1 MISMR
6 PLSVDTIVS
15 HHHTISPHTEMFLEL
30 SLHLGAD
37 LVDVVRVCLRYE
49 DDDERVLHLLLQDRR
64 LPILLIK

>member
-37 LVDVVRVCLRYE
+37 LVDVVWVCLRYE
-49 DDDERVLHLLLQDRR
+49 DDDERVLHLLLQEKVTD
-64 LPILLIK
+64 IID